1 MPRVDVTSKGRKIPR
16 SKRVNQEPC
25 DPEPKARRTPYQRR
39 KMLGEPIAAI
49 FEIEFEPFG
58 RKYRG
63 AAARPALL
71 ARKRQ
76 RGVLAQKE
84 AANPARC
91 FAGNPKPRDVAA
103 NEEGRDRIADD
114 AGIQSFEFD

>member
-1 MPRVDVTSKGRKIPR
+1 MP
-16 SKRVNQEPC
+16 
-25 DPEPKARRTPYQRR
+25 
-39 KMLGEPIAAI
+39 GERIAAI

-76 RGVLAQKE
+76 RRTLEQKE
-84 AANPARC
+84 ATDSTRC
-91 FAGNPKPRDVAA
+91 LAGNPKPCAIAA
-103 NEEGRDRIADD
+103 DEEGRDRIAND
-114 AGIQSFEFD
+114 AGIQSFEFEGGRFGSIRRRC